1 MITRQYKVRI
11 AKERE
16 YMFLKKSCVFKAATK
31 KINNSF
37 LKDEMYLRNVQPEDV
52 D

>member
-16 YMFLKKSCVFKAATK
+16 YIVLEKSCVFRATK